1 MNVFSYTGIV
11 LMVVGG
17 GLGVGGFFMGP
28 IGRLTLWSMGA
39 GIFFTGVIFFFSGKR
54 VGQFSMGTPGFM
66 RSGAGLPGQATV
78 LGMQETGVTMTG
90 FGAGPEAAMLGFELL
105 VQLPGRDPYQV
116 SIKQQVPRMLL
127 GAVLPGSVVSV
138 AADPNDLSKVRID
151 FTTAPRPAAMGGV
164 GGVIPGVAGGMPGA
178 APGYVAPMAQP
189 GMAQPGMPQPG
200 MPQPEMPQPGMAQ
213 PGMAQPGMAQPGM
226 ARPGMAQPQTV
237 ITGTGSAADL
247 LATGQRGTA
256 SVTMYQPLGTPRS
269 LGVTP
274 SNPAYLDDPVYM
286 FVLTVQLPGQQPFQA
301 QMGHRV
307 PPQLES
313 TLRQGMTLN
322 VAIDPAN
329 PTQSVAIDW
338 GTP

>member
-1 MNVFSYTGIV
+1 
-11 LMVVGG
+11 
-17 GLGVGGFFMGP
+17 
-28 IGRLTLWSMGA
+28 
-39 GIFFTGVIFFFSGKR
+39 
-54 VGQFSMGTPGFM
+54 
-66 RSGAGLPGQATV
+66 
-78 LGMQETGVTMTG
+78 
-90 FGAGPEAAMLGFELL
+90 
-105 VQLPGRDPYQV
+105 
-116 SIKQQVPRMLL
+116 
-127 GAVLPGSVVSV
+127 
-138 AADPNDLSKVRID
+138 
-151 FTTAPRPAAMGGV
+151 
-164 GGVIPGVAGGMPGA
+164 
-178 APGYVAPMAQP
+178 MA
-189 GMAQPGMPQPG
+189 
-200 MPQPEMPQPGMAQ
+200 QPGMAQ

-226 ARPGMAQPQTV
+226 AQPGMAQPGMAQPQTV